1 MLPPTP
7 TAQPP
12 RRPAL
17 LARTSAKLRLSWSMP
32 LQEVCTTGTVLGN
45 GEVHVASRF
54 NDHIESSPT
63 PLSRANVLT
72 AARHQG

>member
-1 MLPPTP
+1 
-7 TAQPP
+7 
-12 RRPAL
+12 
-17 LARTSAKLRLSWSMP
+17 MP

-72 AARHQG
+72 AAASSRVNTSPGRSF